1 MPQGLRFLLPSQMNF
16 YFYIDLERKLSLD
29 DGKGK
34 PPSSP
39 SSAPVKR
46 EKQKSK
52 AKQPIINLVWTIKA
66 FTASFVITVVL
77 SLLSGEVLNRL
88 NIIIAF
94 LILFLFIFIG
104 IVFDMIGV
112 AVTAAEEKPFHSMAA
127 RRISVGNTAVSLIK
141 NAQKVSNVCCDIIGD
156 ISGVVSGATG
166 AAIAVKLFTA
176 PIFDFWGNL
185 ILTSFVAALIV
196 GGKAVFKGVA
206 LRYSHNIV
214 YVTAKAVSI
223 FKRKD
228 KRKK

>member
-1 MPQGLRFLLPSQMNF
+1 M
-16 YFYIDLERKLSLD
+16 D

-34 PPSSP
+34 PPSS
-39 SSAPVKR
+39 SSPASPRR
-46 EKQKSK
+46 EKQKNK
-52 AKQPIINLVWTIKA
+52 TKQPIINLSWTIKA

-77 SLLSGEVLNRL
+77 SLLSGEVLSRL
-88 NIIIAF
+88 HIIIAF

-112 AVTAAEEKPFHSMAA
+112 AVTAADETPFHSMAA
-127 RRISVGNTAVSLIK
+127 RRIALGNTAVGLIK
-141 NAQKVSNVCCDIIGD
+141 NAQKVSNVCCDIVGD

-185 ILTSFVAALIV
+185 ILTSLVAALIV
-196 GGKAVFKGVA
+196 GGKAIFKGVA
-206 LRYSHNIV
+206 LRFSHNIV
-214 YVTAKAVSI
+214 YITAKAVSV